1 MKALTKKEIIEDLKI
16 DESGRFGFIGKFI
29 GKNTTNHN
37 LRDGLI
43 TLNMVN
49 KLEAKGVIKYNGLY
63 EIWADPIEII
73 KSKMRYL
80 DRC

>member
-16 DESGRFGFIGKFI
+16 DESGRFGFIGK
-29 GKNTTNHN
+29 NTTNHN

-43 TLNMVN
+43 TLNMIDR
-49 KLEAKGVIKYNGLY
+49 LEAEGVIKYNGLY